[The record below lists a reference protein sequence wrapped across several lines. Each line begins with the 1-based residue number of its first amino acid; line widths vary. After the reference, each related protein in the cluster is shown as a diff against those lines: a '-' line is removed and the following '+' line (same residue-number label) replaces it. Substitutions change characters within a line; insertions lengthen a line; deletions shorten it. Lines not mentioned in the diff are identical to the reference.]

1 MLWVVFSDGSTH
13 HPCPLIILNP
23 APQAWMHLLNLSGRE
38 AKGCYLWMWASASK
52 KMGRSRQNA
61 WRILWFEKVIEANLK
76 TSSARIWTSPHK
88 LCRFING
95 FHLYRFPKEQVMCQ
109 PHPCSCTRSCLHGYW
124 LCLCIWSLAF
134 HGLFV
139 FVILVLSFLC
149 KCPRLNLSWPEPILH
164 V

>member
-1 MLWVVFSDGSTH
+1 MFWVVFSDGSTH

-38 AKGCYLWMWASASK
+38 AKGCYLWMWATVSK
-52 KMGRSRQNA
+52 KNGTKSSGRM
-61 WRILWFEKVIEANLK
+61 ANTMIWK
-76 TSSARIWTSPHK
+76 GNWTSKPLLPEIELLHINFVG
-88 LCRFING
+88 FITR
-95 FHLYRFPKEQVMCQ
+95 FHLYRFPKEHVMCQ

-124 LCLCIWSLAF
+124 LGVCIWSLAF
-134 HGLFV
+134 HSLFV

-149 KCPRLNLSWPEPILH
+149 KCPRLNLWWPPPILH